1 MDQKNGTENGP
12 YSKNR
17 AEPTPKQALRK
28 YRIY

>member
-17 AEPTPKQALRK
+17 AEPTLKQALRK
-28 YRIY
+28 LVL